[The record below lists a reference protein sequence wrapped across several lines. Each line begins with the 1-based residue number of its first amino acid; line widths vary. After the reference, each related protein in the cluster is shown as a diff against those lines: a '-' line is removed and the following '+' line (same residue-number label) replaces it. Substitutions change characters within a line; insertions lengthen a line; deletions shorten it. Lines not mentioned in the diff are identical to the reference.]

1 VKRWNDNDTTLFM
14 QLVRECRDKLNNKS
28 YVKKEIF
35 KGISELLEKK
45 RIKCSRLQYE
55 NKLKTLIN
63 KYKEIVDYNSRTG
76 NERKEWI
83 YFDLLEDYMGH
94 RANVKSRAKCSSLLY
109 SDIAQSSSQ
118 SGSSSITE
126 SEVLGRYAIN

>member
-1 VKRWNDNDTTLFM
+1 M
-14 QLVRECRDKLNNKS
+14 QLVRERRDKLNNKS
-28 YVKKEIF
+28 YIKKEIF
-35 KGISELLEKK
+35 KEISVLLEKK
-45 RIKCSRLQYE
+45 GIKCSGLQCE

-63 KYKEIVDYNSRTG
+63 KYKEIVDHNSRTG

-83 YFDLLEDYMGH
+83 YFDLLEDYMGQ
-94 RANVKSRAKCSSLLY
+94 RASVKPRAKCSSLLY

-126 SEVLGRYAIN
+126 SEVLGM